1 LTSSTIWPIF
11 ISKTKKYLAFF
22 ETKGCVR
29 RPSDVLVPRW
39 DPSVLFTPAGM
50 NQFKDHFLGRCKL
63 EFTRATTCQKCLRT
77 GDIDNVGRTPYHHT
91 FFEMLGNWSFGDY
104 FKREAITW
112 AWEFLL
118 QEIFGCEY
126 FVPVPCGQ
134 PAHLDEVPRLEPQ
147 LSAPLPARSAAGQA
161 PRINLDQDN
170 IKNSL
175 GQLVLT
181 LVKLLHELL
190 ERQGIRR
197 IEAGSLTDDQIE
209 RLGLTL
215 MKQAQEID
223 RLRQEFG
230 LEEDDL
236 NIDLGPLGQLL

>member
-1 LTSSTIWPIF
+1 MQMKLSEPVQVESQALSDFAKIMQGGPTLPVRSPTS
-11 ISKTKKYLAFF
+11 
-22 ETKGCVR
+22 
-29 RPSDVLVPRW
+29 
-39 DPSVLFTPAGM
+39 
-50 NQFKDHFLGRCKL
+50 
-63 EFTRATTCQKCLRT
+63 
-77 GDIDNVGRTPYHHT
+77 
-91 FFEMLGNWSFGDY
+91 
-104 FKREAITW
+104 
-112 AWEFLL
+112 
-118 QEIFGCEY
+118 
-126 FVPVPCGQ
+126 Q
-134 PAHLDEVPRLEPQ
+134 P
-147 LSAPLPARSAAGQA
+147 

-197 IEAGSLTDDQIE
+197 IEAGSLSDDQVE

-223 RLRQEFG
+223 RLRKEFG
-230 LEEDDL
+230 LEEEDL

>member
-1 LTSSTIWPIF
+1 MKSPEPAQVESQDIGDFAKVMQGGASL
-11 ISKTKKYLAFF
+11 
-22 ETKGCVR
+22 
-29 RPSDVLVPRW
+29 
-39 DPSVLFTPAGM
+39 PAG
-50 NQFKDHFLGRCKL
+50 
-63 EFTRATTCQKCLRT
+63 A
-77 GDIDNVGRTPYHHT
+77 HT
-91 FFEMLGNWSFGDY
+91 
-104 FKREAITW
+104 
-112 AWEFLL
+112 
-118 QEIFGCEY
+118 
-126 FVPVPCGQ
+126 
-134 PAHLDEVPRLEPQ
+134 
-147 LSAPLPARSAAGQA
+147 

-197 IEAGSLTDDQIE
+197 IEAGSLTDEQIE

-223 RLRQEFG
+223 RLRREFG

-236 NIDLGPLGQLL
+236 NLDLGPLGQLL